1 METPWRLDLML
12 VRPETFRKMRDAA
25 RPTGLLG
32 VQTLVPTP
40 EHLIALKL
48 HALRYGS
55 RERFEKD
62 FMDVV
67 ALTRN
72 AGLDVKSD
80 SYRQLFAQFGTMELY
95 ELILKRLS

>member
-1 METPWRLDLML
+1 
-12 VRPETFRKMRDAA
+12 
-25 RPTGLLG
+25 
-32 VQTLVPTP
+32 
-40 EHLIALKL
+40 
-48 HALRYGS
+48 
-55 RERFEKD
+55 
-62 FMDVV
+62 MDVV